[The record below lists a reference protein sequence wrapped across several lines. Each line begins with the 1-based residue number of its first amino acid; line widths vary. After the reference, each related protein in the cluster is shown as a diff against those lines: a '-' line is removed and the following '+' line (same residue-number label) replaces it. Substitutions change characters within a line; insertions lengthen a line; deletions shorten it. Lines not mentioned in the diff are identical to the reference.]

1 MNRTLSRGKFAA
13 GSAAALASIAVIKA
27 PAKAAQFTYKYANNS
42 ALGHPLTVRMRQ
54 AINAIN
60 AESGG
65 RMELQMFPN
74 NQLGGD
80 TAMLTQLRSGAIQ
93 FFTLDGGILGNVVP
107 VAGIQ
112 GVGFAFKN
120 DADAFKAMD
129 GGLGAYVRN
138 EIEAKGL
145 YAHPTMWANGMRNI
159 TSSTHPIRN
168 AGDLAN
174 FKIRTPPGPLWVD
187 LFKSF
192 GASPTPINFSE
203 VYTSLQTKIVE
214 GQENPYA
221 IIQNARLF
229 EVQKYLSV
237 TNHMWSGFWMLGNMD
252 AWKALPPDLQAVV
265 ARNFQ
270 KYALLNRRDTI
281 LLNNSLADKLAREGL
296 TFNQA
301 ETGSFRAKLG
311 GPKGFYEKWKGE
323 FGATAWEKLEAYSGK
338 LS

>member
-1 MNRTLSRGKFAA
+1 MKRTFSRKHFTTAT
-13 GSAAALASIAVIKA
+13 AAALASVAIIKA
-27 PAKAAQFTYKYANNS
+27 PAKAAQFTYKYANN
-42 ALGHPLTVRMRQ
+42 APLGHPLTVRTRQ
-54 AINAIN
+54 AIIAIN

-65 RMELQMFPN
+65 RLELQLFPN

-80 TAMLTQLRSGAIQ
+80 TAMLSQLRSGAIQ
-93 FFTLDGGILGNVVP
+93 FFTLDGGILESVVP

-120 DADAFKAMD
+120 DAQAFKAMD
-129 GGLGAYVRN
+129 GSLGAYVRN
-138 EIEAKGL
+138 DIESKGL
-145 YAHPTMWANGMRNI
+145 WAHPAMWANGMRNI
-159 TSSTHPIRN
+159 TTSTHPIRN

-174 FKIRTPPGPLWVD
+174 FKIRTPPGALWVD

-192 GASPTPINFSE
+192 GASPSPINFNE
-203 VYTSLQTKIVE
+203 VYTALQTKIVD

-229 EVQKYLSV
+229 EVQKYLSI

-252 AWKALPPDLQAVV
+252 AWKALPPDLQKIIAK
-265 ARNFQ
+265 NFE

-281 LLNNSLADKLAREGL
+281 QLNDSLADKLRREGL
-296 TFNQA
+296 TFNVA

-311 GPKGFYEKWKGE
+311 GFYKKWKGE
-323 FGATAWEKLEAYSGK
+323 FGSAAWGRLESYSGK
-338 LS
+338 LG